1 MSEEK
6 KSIKAGDGGKFG
18 DKTIIPEQW
27 SFKNTSVAEN
37 FEKHVREQLPWYEMA
52 SNMIAHFGRHY
63 LPDNGVMYDLGASTG
78 NITKSLE
85 AEIKSRNVTAISV
98 DYSKEMAELWSGIGE
113 LIISDVRDLEL
124 MEYDFC
130 VCFLLLMFLPISD
143 QEKYLQHVLSKLK
156 KGGALIIFEKVES
169 VDGYLGTV
177 LRRLTIAGKVS
188 SGVNAEDIVA
198 KEMSLAGQQRPLAYN
213 FIDNLCS
220 GYTFEQI
227 FRYGEFAGWV
237 IIR

>member
-1 MSEEK
+1 M
-6 KSIKAGDGGKFG
+6 
-18 DKTIIPEQW
+18 
-27 SFKNTSVAEN
+27 
-37 FEKHVREQLPWYEMA
+37 PWYEMA

-130 VCFLLLMFLPISD
+130 VCFLSVWIS
-143 QEKYLQHVLSKLK
+143 S
-156 KGGALIIFEKVES
+156 
-169 VDGYLGTV
+169 LGTIILFDHLNHLNAILKADLIAH
-177 LRRLTIAGKVS
+177 LRCIRPYVDNISPVMQRIYGCRIAV
-188 SGVNAEDIVA
+188 V
-198 KEMSLAGQQRPLAYN
+198 QH
-213 FIDNLCS
+213 
-220 GYTFEQI
+220 
-227 FRYGEFAGWV
+227 EF
-237 IIR
+237 